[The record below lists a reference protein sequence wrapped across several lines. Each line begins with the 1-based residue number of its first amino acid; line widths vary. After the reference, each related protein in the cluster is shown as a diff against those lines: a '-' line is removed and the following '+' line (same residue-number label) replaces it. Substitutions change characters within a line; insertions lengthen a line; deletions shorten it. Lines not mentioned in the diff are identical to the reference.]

1 MKILVTGAA
10 GLIGSHLVDL
20 LLEDGHSVVGVDD
33 MSFGSRSNLIEAQKN
48 SNFTL
53 IKTKVQSVHLLTQ
66 RFDVIYHLASMK
78 KPFGGAIKSS
88 KIIDEKRP
96 FLKHRREQK
105 GNKSKDGEDFK

>member
-53 IKTKVQSVHLLTQ
+53 IKTNQVS
-66 RFDVIYHLASMK
+66 RFLWIVPFSTHFHHEK
-78 KPFGGAIKSS
+78 KRI
-88 KIIDEKRP
+88 
-96 FLKHRREQK
+96 
-105 GNKSKDGEDFK
+105 